1 MGVTPGLRRR
11 RERQERQRSFI
22 REQEERGSLSPEKEE
37 ADRLTDEQNRKNAQL
52 SRLEPPA
59 AGGVPLSRDPS
70 SLGVSVA
77 GVFFSS

>member
-22 REQEERGSLSPEKEE
+22 REQEERGSLSPEKEDE
-37 ADRLTDEQNRKNAQL
+37 DRRTDEQNRRNAQL

-59 AGGVPLSRDPS
+59 GSAPLSRDPS
-70 SLGVSVA
+70 SLGVR
-77 GVFFSS
+77 